1 MLALA
6 TSLSQWPHD
15 PALPLQ
21 GSARS
26 VTCGSAVNVSLGTD
40 QAGQVAIVGIST
52 QACAIGQ
59 ASAALFA
66 QAVIGRNADNVRAAL
81 ISMNA
86 WLKDG
91 GDLPGWPGL
100 ATIAAARDYP
110 ARHGAILLAWEA
122 ALDALSTAAKPG

>member
-1 MLALA
+1 MA

-15 PALPLQ
+15 CALPLQ

-26 VTCGSAVNVSLGTD
+26 VTCGSAVNVALGLD
-40 QAGQVAIVGIST
+40 DKGRIAKVGIRT

-66 QAVIGRNADNVRAAL
+66 QAVVGCNADSIGAAL
-81 ISMNA
+81 MSMNR
-86 WLKDG
+86 WLKEG
-91 GDLPGWPGL
+91 GKMPDWPGL

-122 ALDALSTAAKPG
+122 ALDALSTATKPG